1 MTVKRANEME
11 GITCPL
17 VVESGNYHFELVC
30 EDCDAERMSRASLGQ
45 VEGWYHVGRITQD
58 DYEAFCFVFDTLSGL
73 RANPVRP
80 EIPAVRRIARKL
92 LQLRPALETIQILG
106 KD

>member
-1 MTVKRANEME
+1 MTVKRLNDRE
-11 GITCPL
+11 GITCTALPG
-17 VVESGNYHFELVC
+17 SRHFELRC

-80 EIPAVRRIARKL
+80 EFPAVRRIARKL
-92 LQLRPALETIQILG
+92 LQFHPENWPVPILG
-106 KD
+106 ED